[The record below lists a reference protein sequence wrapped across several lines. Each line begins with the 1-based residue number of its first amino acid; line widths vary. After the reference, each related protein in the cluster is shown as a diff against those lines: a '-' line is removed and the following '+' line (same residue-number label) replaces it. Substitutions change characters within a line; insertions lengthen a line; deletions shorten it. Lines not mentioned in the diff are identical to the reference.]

1 MIQDGAIQGSGEG
14 ESAGDEPAKE
24 TRTATGGN
32 RDQVMLSVINVIITV
47 SATYYKDHWG
57 STKK

>member
-1 MIQDGAIQGSGEG
+1 LNNSLILFQDKGKYGLIQDGAIQGSGEG

-32 RDQVMLSVINVIITV
+32 RDQVMLSVVN
-47 SATYYKDHWG
+47 ATY
-57 STKK
+57 